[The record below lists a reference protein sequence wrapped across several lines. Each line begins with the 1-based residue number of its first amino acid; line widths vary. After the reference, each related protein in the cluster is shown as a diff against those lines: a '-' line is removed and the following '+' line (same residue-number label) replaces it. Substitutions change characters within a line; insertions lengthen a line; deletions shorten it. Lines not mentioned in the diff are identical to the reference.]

1 MPVLQLAVAT
11 SWMPGNGTVC
21 AFLGR
26 APERRRAPLG
36 RGCVS
41 SRFWTGT
48 LLMMPL
54 LKVLIIIMTNAGE
67 QRDHCQNRGLSV
79 IAN

>member
-1 MPVLQLAVAT
+1 MPVLQLAVVT
-11 SWMPGNGTVC
+11 SWMPGNGIVC
-21 AFLGR
+21 AFLGG
-26 APERRRAPLG
+26 APERQRALLG

-41 SRFWTGT
+41 SRFQTGT

>member
-21 AFLGR
+21 ACLGG

-41 SRFWTGT
+41 SRFRTGT